1 MRLLLAIALAGAV
14 NACTHPQKSDSTAQQ
29 PAGVRTAQRAAMD
42 SATIERLCL
51 RPDSVR
57 AGRAACVLRDQSRGP
72 WLRQPDP
79 PASPP
84 PR

>member
-1 MRLLLAIALAGAV
+1 MKLLVSLVFATALT
-14 NACTHPQKSDSTAQQ
+14 ACTHAAKSESRADR
-29 PAGVRTAQRAAMD
+29 PATTRTAQASTMD

-57 AGRAACVLRDQSRGP
+57 AGRAPCVLRDQSRSP

-79 PASPP
+79 PP
-84 PR
+84 PRPK